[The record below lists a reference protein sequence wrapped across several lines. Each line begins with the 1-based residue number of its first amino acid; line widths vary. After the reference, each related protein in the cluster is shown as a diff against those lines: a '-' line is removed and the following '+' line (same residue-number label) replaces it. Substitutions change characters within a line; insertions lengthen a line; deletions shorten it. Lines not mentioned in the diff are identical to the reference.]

1 MGVKKELDLTDDFQ
15 RTGDLGITMLRARP
29 VETVVYFMV
38 ICDVLGQEIEL
49 TFSLERK
56 SFSEDQLNNLVESG
70 KIDRGQHKV
79 LERKAPELAEFLQR
93 RTP

>member
-38 ICDVLGQEIEL
+38 ICDVLG
-49 TFSLERK
+49 
-56 SFSEDQLNNLVESG
+56 
-70 KIDRGQHKV
+70 
-79 LERKAPELAEFLQR
+79 
-93 RTP
+93 